1 MIEIYP
7 LFYFTAKGNR
17 ILRNQIFEN
26 MEFILILESHQN
38 FQLFN
43 LD

>member
-1 MIEIYP
+1 MIDIYS

-26 MEFILILESHQN
+26 MEFIPILESHQN
-38 FQLFN
+38 FQLSHLN
-43 LD
+43 